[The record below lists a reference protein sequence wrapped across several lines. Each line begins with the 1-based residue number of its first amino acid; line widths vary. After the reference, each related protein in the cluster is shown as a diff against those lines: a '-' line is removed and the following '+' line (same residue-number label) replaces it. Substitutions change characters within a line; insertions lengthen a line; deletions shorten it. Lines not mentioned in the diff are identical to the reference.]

1 MVHQPL
7 GKLGLPV
14 TPIGFG
20 AFKIGR
26 NVGAKYPQA
35 YELPDEQ
42 AAARLLNGVLD
53 LGVNLIDTA
62 PAYGLSEE
70 RIGRA
75 VGHRRAEYVL
85 ATKVGERFE
94 GGRSS
99 FEFSARE
106 VRVSLEASLRR
117 LRTEAVDLLLIHS
130 DGRDEWIQTQT
141 DTVEGL
147 LEIKRRG
154 LTRGIGLS
162 GKTVEGAMRA
172 LDWSDVLA
180 VEFHP
185 ENDSHRPVIREAHR
199 RGVGVLVKK
208 GLASGRLEA
217 GRAIRWVLGEP
228 GVTSL
233 LIGTLDLHHFADN
246 IAAAEKARPTAGA

>member
-7 GKLGLPV
+7 GNLGLPV

-53 LGVNLIDTA
+53 RGVNLIDTA
-62 PAYGLSEE
+62 PAYGLSEQ

-75 VGHRRAEYVL
+75 IAHRRAEYVL

-99 FEFSARE
+99 FAFSAHE
-106 VRVSLEASLRR
+106 VRASLEASLRR

-147 LEIKRRG
+147 QDAKKRG

-162 GKTVEGAMRA
+162 GKTVAGAMRA
-172 LDWSDVLA
+172 LDWADVLA
-180 VEFHP
+180 VEFHQD
-185 ENDSHRPVIREAHR
+185 NDSHRPVIQEAHR

-208 GLASGRLEA
+208 GLASGRLAA
-217 GRAIRWVLGEP
+217 GQAIQWVLGEA

-233 LIGTLDLHHFADN
+233 LIGTLDLRHIEDN
-246 IAAAEKARPTAGA
+246 IAASEQVRPTA